1 MTRTIFIAAALAL
14 AVTLPAVPAQAA
26 GAPRTFLSATGSDA
40 NNCTNVATPCRHMA
54 AAFAATAPDGEIYVL
69 DPANYGALT
78 ISHGVS
84 IEGHG
89 WASIAP
95 VTGQAAIT
103 INANPGDKINIVG
116 VVLDGTAIASTT
128 GIYVISGAI
137 LNVQDSVIRNF
148 TQYGINFQQSS
159 SILSQLFVSNT
170 LVSDNGL
177 DGIQINPSG
186 SGTTN
191 GVLDHVKMQNNGANG
206 LNVFT
211 ATQTINVTVA
221 DSVSAGNTSNGIVA
235 ASNGGT
241 LLNVMVRNSVL
252 ANNGV
257 DGLLAQNSG
266 ATIRVTRSTITGNA
280 VGWTFGAPGAVLS
293 YADNNIDGNTGANTE
308 PPGPLSYK

>member
-1 MTRTIFIAAALAL
+1 MTRITIVIAAALAL
-14 AVTLPAVPAQAA
+14 ACTLPIAPAQAA
-26 GAPRTFLSATGSDA
+26 AARTFVSAAGSDT
-40 NNCTNVATPCRHMA
+40 NNCTNVATPCRHLA
-54 AAFAATAPDGEIYVL
+54 AAYAATAPNGEIYVL
-69 DPANYGALT
+69 DPANYGSLT
-78 ISHGVS
+78 ITGPVS

-103 INANPGDKINIVG
+103 INANPGDKINIIG

-128 GIYVISGAI
+128 GIYFISGGI

-159 SILSQLFVSNT
+159 SILNQLFVSNT

-191 GVLDHVKMQNNGANG
+191 GVLDHVKMQSNGANG

-221 DSVSAGNTSNGIVA
+221 DSVSAANASNGIVA

-293 YADNNIDGNTGANTE
+293 YADNNIDGNMGANTE